1 MVSNWTISD
10 PKEFSFLKIN
20 LHWEIQNHFQKNFW
34 FFAEK
39 FFRIFLVFFLKSRE
53 DFQQVENK
61 YLEISKVW
69 SYTEKILTKIIYAR
83 EAEQSIKDFY
93 FDQVVELR
101 QVLPSFW
108 LAETA
113 DQWAS
118 WKTTQRR
125 SFDSNSTEIGR
136 NFHESD
142 QLRQSNTESYN
153 HAKALWT
160 NMYKSVDRAK
170 ELRTVFT
177 INISQI
183 ISSLELPLEP
193 FDFFFN
199 WKHKKSI
206 LEPMCNKLDK
216 EWTEAGF
223 QILHSDWS
231 TGLVNRGKFENQNK
245 SW

>member
-1 MVSNWTISD
+1 MSILHSD
-10 PKEFSFLKIN
+10 DSLTFLALEGLDPDTWHSWSSPEFL
-20 LHWEIQNHFQKNFW
+20 
-34 FFAEK
+34 
-39 FFRIFLVFFLKSRE
+39 RFLKSRE

-101 QVLPSFW
+101 QVFPSFW

-183 ISSLELPLEP
+183 L
-193 FDFFFN
+193 FFSRATLRKSRIFW
-199 WKHKKSI
+199 WKLK
-206 LEPMCNKLDK
+206 
-216 EWTEAGF
+216 T
-223 QILHSDWS
+223 
-231 TGLVNRGKFENQNK
+231 
-245 SW
+245 

>member
-1 MVSNWTISD
+1 MDNR
-10 PKEFSFLKIN
+10 EFLKKIGI
-20 LHWEIQNHFQKNFW
+20 LKIG
-34 FFAEK
+34 
-39 FFRIFLVFFLKSRE
+39 FLKSE
-53 DFQQVENK
+53 KDFQQVENK

-101 QVLPSFW
+101 LVFLSCSLIGRNQSTNERQGKPI
-108 LAETA
+108 
-113 DQWAS
+113 
-118 WKTTQRR
+118 KRR

-177 INISQI
+177 INISQKYF
-183 ISSLELPLEP
+183 ISRASL
-193 FDFFFN
+193 
-199 WKHKKSI
+199 KH
-206 LEPMCNKLDK
+206 
-216 EWTEAGF
+216 
-223 QILHSDWS
+223 
-231 TGLVNRGKFENQNK
+231 
-245 SW
+245 

>member
-1 MVSNWTISD
+1 M
-10 PKEFSFLKIN
+10 
-20 LHWEIQNHFQKNFW
+20 NHFRPQRVFFPEDKSSLKNWRFQN
-34 FFAEK
+34 
-39 FFRIFLVFFLKSRE
+39 IFVNLVFDRKIFPEFLRFLKSRE

-101 QVLPSFW
+101 QVFLSFW

-183 ISSLELPLEP
+183 LFSPELPSEKVE
-193 FDFFFN
+193 FFEKEN
-199 WKHKKSI
+199 WKRKKVFS
-206 LEPMCNKLDK
+206 
-216 EWTEAGF
+216 
-223 QILHSDWS
+223 
-231 TGLVNRGKFENQNK
+231 NQCAIN
-245 SW
+245 

>member
-1 MVSNWTISD
+1 MKIPEHFWKSD
-10 PKEFSFLKIN
+10 FGQKIFPEFL
-20 LHWEIQNHFQKNFW
+20 
-34 FFAEK
+34 
-39 FFRIFLVFFLKSRE
+39 RFLKSRE

-183 ISSLELPLEP
+183 LFPQSHPQKSRA
-193 FDFFFN
+193 F
-199 WKHKKSI
+199 WKKIENVKKYSRT
-206 LEPMCNKLDK
+206 NV
-216 EWTEAGF
+216 
-223 QILHSDWS
+223 Q
-231 TGLVNRGKFENQNK
+231 
-245 SW
+245 